1 LIKILFIRSERA
13 YLPEIDAY
21 IEYFNKTDGFR
32 AYDSLKL
39 KGEYQLKD
47 FDVIWEF
54 KGFGG
59 IKVKDQI
66 LVHEYASLSVGAFPR
81 VKNLLKSKLNPK
93 PHLRIFLNEDVKA
106 GFFFRDNVRYCF
118 RDMGI
123 HRKFLQARNST
134 KEYDFVYI
142 GSISKERKIDRLL
155 AKFTTRNNGKLCL
168 IGEVGDDIYKAY
180 KNNRDIIFT
189 GKVPY
194 SEVPEIASKGV
205 YGINYVPN
213 KYPYNI
219 QTSTKLLEYL
229 ALGLKVITTDY
240 KWVRKFEEKYGCSF
254 YKLDE
259 RNFDIDINEV
269 NKYEFISKLNIED
282 FLWDNVIEKSGI
294 IRELQALIR

>member
-1 LIKILFIRSERA
+1 
-13 YLPEIDAY
+13 
-21 IEYFNKTDGFR
+21 
-32 AYDSLKL
+32 
-39 KGEYQLKD
+39 
-47 FDVIWEF
+47 
-54 KGFGG
+54 
-59 IKVKDQI
+59 
-66 LVHEYASLSVGAFPR
+66 
-81 VKNLLKSKLNPK
+81 
-93 PHLRIFLNEDVKA
+93 
-106 GFFFRDNVRYCF
+106 VRYCF

-155 AKFTTRNNGKLCL
+155 AKFTMRNNGKLCL
-168 IGEVGDDIYKAY
+168 IGEVEDDIYKAY
-180 KNNRDIIFT
+180 KNNADIIFT

-194 SEVPEIASKGV
+194 SEVPEIASKAV